1 MIPKPVTNTKIFS
14 VFAIVAVAAILIG
27 AGFENPAFAKN
38 EKTLQ
43 TNETVQFGPS
53 PDGEICGVDPTEVT
67 ETIHIVIQEWSNGKR
82 HVHVDQQ
89 IVWTDPNNG
98 DAVVAEHSFTLNFNR
113 NVGDLPITFQSNL
126 VAECADGTTIIIE
139 HCGFTID
146 ENDEVHIHLE
156 ECPED

>member
-1 MIPKPVTNTKIFS
+1 MIPNPMTHTKIFS

-43 TNETVQFGPS
+43 TNETVQLGPF
-53 PDGEICGVDPTEVT
+53 PVGEICGVDPTEVT
-67 ETIHIVIQEWSNGKR
+67 ETLHIVIQEWSNGKR

-89 IVWTDPNNG
+89 IVWTDPDNG
-98 DAVVAEHSFTLNFNR
+98 DAVVAEQSLTQNFNR
-113 NVGDLPITFQSNL
+113 NVGDLPITLQFNL
-126 VAECADGTTIIIE
+126 VAKCADGTTIITE
-139 HCGFTID
+139 HCGVTID

-156 ECPED
+156 ECTD